1 MATGSVHDR
10 YMAGMN
16 QAKHRGVAVWFDQ
29 HKSTT
34 FRSAT
39 GELLFENGRPYHS
52 IVELKTKMPVGPVM
66 PFGWEAPVE
75 VPQQY
80 IISAIGKA
88 TNLPAGSGLLLQ
100 HVTTDRIRINYEQMY
115 TDDKAAQLTHWR
127 EAVTKADAM
136 GWEPPKMGRP
146 MDRRLIALVGPAPR
160 DPRIAQALKAGNPW
174 ALGMKMPTRDPQTG
188 LMRIEEDEELARLL
202 LLNRSDIMT
211 PDQEERE
218 EEAKAELQSSDIK
231 SEVARLVAEALAAHA
246 KKAEQQAD
254 PSRSDAPKNK
264 GGRPRKVPLVP
275 VNAG

>member
-29 HKSTT
+29 HKSST

-88 TNLPAGSGLLLQ
+88 TNLPAGASAILTN
-100 HVTTDRIRINYEQMY
+100 VTTDRIRINYAQMY
-115 TDDKAAQLTHWR
+115 ADDEAALRAHWKD
-127 EAVTKADAM
+127 AVAKADAM
-136 GWEPPKMGRP
+136 GWEPPKYRKP
-146 MDRRLIALVGPAPR
+146 MDRRILALIGPAPR
-160 DPRIAQALKAGNPW
+160 DSRIAQALMAGNPW
-174 ALGMKMPTRDPQTG
+174 ALGMKMPTRDPVTG
-188 LMRIEEDEELARLL
+188 EMRVEEDEELARIIQ
-202 LLNRSDIMT
+202 LNRSDVLT
-211 PDQEERE
+211 PEQEDAEIAARE
-218 EEAKAELQSSDIK
+218 VLQSPDVLAETRAAVEEMRKLKAEL
-231 SEVARLVAEALAAHA
+231 EAMR
-246 KKAEQQAD
+246 AD
-254 PSRSDAPKNK
+254 PSRSNAPKVNK
-264 GGRPRKVPLVP
+264 GGRPRKNPRSR
-275 VNAG
+275 

>member
-29 HKSTT
+29 HKSST

-88 TNLPAGSGLLLQ
+88 TNLPSGSGLLLQ

-174 ALGMKMPTRDPQTG
+174 ALGMKMPTRDPVTG
-188 LMRIEEDEELARLL
+188 LMRVEEDEELARLL

-218 EEAKAELQSSDIK
+218 EESRAALNQPDVLAETRAAIDEMRRLKAEL
-231 SEVARLVAEALAAHA
+231 AEMM
-246 KKAEQQAD
+246 AD
-254 PSRSDAPKNK
+254 PARTDAPKNK
-264 GGRPRKVPLVP
+264 GGRPRKVPLAP